1 MLAQL
6 MIALSVPPLL
16 LVGWAAVQRAWRRE
30 FESDPDCD
38 VLAARRG
45 CGSCGCTTPCAKAA
59 GDQPTTEET

>member
-1 MLAQL
+1 MLAQII
-6 MIALSVPPLL
+6 IAVLVPPLL
-16 LVGWAAVQRAWRRE
+16 MVGWVAVQRLWRHE

-45 CGSCGCTTPCAKAA
+45 CGHCGCATPCATAA